1 MAKQI
6 IYGEEARK
14 ALQTGI
20 DKLSN
25 TVKITLGPK
34 GRNVVLD
41 RKYGAP
47 LITNDGVTIAKEV
60 ELEDAFENMG
70 AQLVKEVATKTNDVA
85 GDGTT
90 TATLLAQ
97 ALVREGMKNVAAG
110 ANPMVVKKG
119 MKAAVDAVVA
129 EVLKNAKPVESTE
142 DIARVATVS
151 AADEYVG
158 NLIADAMAKVTSDGV
173 ITIEE
178 SKTSETYSD
187 VVEGMQFDRGYISP
201 YMVTDTDKMEAVI
214 DDALILITDK
224 KIGNI
229 QELLPILEQIVQSG
243 KKLVIV
249 AEDVE
254 GEALSTLLVNKLRG
268 TFTCV
273 AVKAPG
279 FGDRRKEMLQ
289 DIAILTG
296 GQVITCDL
304 GLELKDSQL
313 PQLGRAKQVKIS
325 KENTI
330 IVDGAGDAD
339 AIKGRINQ
347 IKSQIAET
355 TSDFDREKLQER
367 LAKLAGGVAVIRV
380 GAATET
386 EMKEKKLRIED
397 ALAATKA
404 AVEEG
409 TVAGGGVAL
418 LGAIKAASALLD
430 TDDADYKTGVKIV
443 LKAIEEPVR
452 QIAANAGLEGS
463 VIVNEIVNS
472 NKVGYGFNFATS
484 EYVDMFEAG
493 ILDPAKVTRSALQN
507 ASSVAAMV
515 LTTESLVADIPDPQ
529 AEAAAAAAMAQAGGG
544 MY

>member
-14 ALQTGI
+14 ALQNGI

-41 RKYGAP
+41 RKYGGT
-47 LITNDGVTIAKEV
+47 LITNDGVTIAKEI

-129 EVLKNAKPVESTE
+129 EVLKNAKPVESSE

-158 NLIADAMAKVTSDGV
+158 ELIADAMAKVTADGV

-178 SKTSETYSD
+178 SNTGETHSD
-187 VVEGMQFDRGYISP
+187 IVEGMQFDRGYISP

-214 DDALILITDK
+214 DDAFILITDK
-224 KIGNI
+224 KISNI
-229 QELLPILEQIVQSG
+229 QEILPLLEQIVQSG

-254 GEALSTLLVNKLRG
+254 GEALV
-268 TFTCV
+268 
-273 AVKAPG
+273 
-279 FGDRRKEMLQ
+279 LQ
-289 DIAILTG
+289 LYY
-296 GQVITCDL
+296 
-304 GLELKDSQL
+304 
-313 PQLGRAKQVKIS
+313 
-325 KENTI
+325 TI
-330 IVDGAGDAD
+330 
-339 AIKGRINQ
+339 
-347 IKSQIAET
+347 
-355 TSDFDREKLQER
+355 
-367 LAKLAGGVAVIRV
+367 
-380 GAATET
+380 
-386 EMKEKKLRIED
+386 
-397 ALAATKA
+397 
-404 AVEEG
+404 
-409 TVAGGGVAL
+409 
-418 LGAIKAASALLD
+418 
-430 TDDADYKTGVKIV
+430 
-443 LKAIEEPVR
+443 
-452 QIAANAGLEGS
+452 
-463 VIVNEIVNS
+463 
-472 NKVGYGFNFATS
+472 
-484 EYVDMFEAG
+484 
-493 ILDPAKVTRSALQN
+493 
-507 ASSVAAMV
+507 
-515 LTTESLVADIPDPQ
+515 
-529 AEAAAAAAMAQAGGG
+529 
-544 MY
+544 